1 MTVEV
6 SDVDGKL
13 TPSVTYEKDV
23 FTNTYDT
30 GTVTVDTSVGL
41 QVVKNMTGRDIMDG
55 DFTFTMAGADD
66 ASVARL
72 NDGQPLSFST
82 SGAALDSASNVA
94 SETINVPTGLAFTS
108 EDAGNT
114 YTYTVSENVPEGA
127 VDNELDG
134 VTYDDTVYTVAFAIT
149 ENGKGTLSV
158 ETFVDGE
165 SQGVVSAA
173 VATNALP
180 AQLVFDNSYDAGE
193 ASVDVSA
200 TKVLKNHELTDGMFT
215 FDVYNDS
222 VAEGGE
228 ARHVLTASN
237 AADGSVSLGTL
248 SYTTAGLNADVAAG
262 YATRTAGEGRSA
274 AYVYGYTVH
283 EAAVEG
289 ATNNTGD
296 LHFTVTVTDDGAG
309 HLTAEA
315 TLPEGDLVF
324 HNTYGTTESASLSIS
339 GVKALRVE
347 GDNLT
352 PPDITGKYTF
362 TITGVDE
369 QGNELPADLLP
380 EQTQVNNQESGTVDF
395 GSVSYT
401 MASVFGD
408 TGAAAE
414 DGTETASLEPRQR
427 TFTYTVTESGEVP
440 GVVND
445 PEPTRTITV
454 TVTDNGDGTISVAKA
469 SVEASDQ
476 RGTDGVCTNVYRVRP
491 ATSTPTGDG
500 EFNFNKSLV
509 SPFDRPLLEGEF
521 TFQMTDGEGNVVSE
535 ATNAADGTISMPA
548 IEFGAPGSYAYT
560 LAEVAGDEDGITYDT
575 RTYTVTAHVAD
586 KGDGTLGITWSVD
599 GVEPGGTLTFTNE
612 YAPAPTSIT
621 LGARKVLEGRE
632 LRAGEFTFQILE
644 GNVVVSTG
652 TNAADGSVEFEPIVY
667 DAPGE
672 HDYTIVEVAGSD
684 AGVTYDDTVYTVHVS
699 VTNNV
704 EANRL
709 ETSWSYG
716 EAGQPVFHNSFVEPP
731 EDEPD
736 EPSDGPDEPSDEPD
750 RPSDE
755 PSDGPSGEPS
765 GEPPLP
771 AAGDPIRATPV
782 VAVALAGCV
791 AAIFS
796 ALRLRRQR

>member
-1 MTVEV
+1 M
-6 SDVDGKL
+6 
-13 TPSVTYEKDV
+13 
-23 FTNTYDT
+23 
-30 GTVTVDTSVGL
+30 
-41 QVVKNMTGRDIMDG
+41 
-55 DFTFTMAGADD
+55 
-66 ASVARL
+66 
-72 NDGQPLSFST
+72 
-82 SGAALDSASNVA
+82 
-94 SETINVPTGLAFTS
+94 
-108 EDAGNT
+108 
-114 YTYTVSENVPEGA
+114 
-127 VDNELDG
+127 
-134 VTYDDTVYTVAFAIT
+134 
-149 ENGKGTLSV
+149 
-158 ETFVDGE
+158 
-165 SQGVVSAA
+165 
-173 VATNALP
+173 
-180 AQLVFDNSYDAGE
+180 
-193 ASVDVSA
+193 
-200 TKVLKNHELTDGMFT
+200 
-215 FDVYNDS
+215 
-222 VAEGGE
+222 
-228 ARHVLTASN
+228 
-237 AADGSVSLGTL
+237 
-248 SYTTAGLNADVAAG
+248 
-262 YATRTAGEGRSA
+262 
-274 AYVYGYTVH
+274 
-283 EAAVEG
+283 
-289 ATNNTGD
+289 
-296 LHFTVTVTDDGAG
+296 
-309 HLTAEA
+309 
-315 TLPEGDLVF
+315 
-324 HNTYGTTESASLSIS
+324 
-339 GVKALRVE
+339 
-347 GDNLT
+347 
-352 PPDITGKYTF
+352 
-362 TITGVDE
+362 
-369 QGNELPADLLP
+369 
-380 EQTQVNNQESGTVDF
+380 
-395 GSVSYT
+395 
-401 MASVFGD
+401 
-408 TGAAAE
+408 
-414 DGTETASLEPRQR
+414 
-427 TFTYTVTESGEVP
+427 
-440 GVVND
+440 
-445 PEPTRTITV
+445 
-454 TVTDNGDGTISVAKA
+454 TDNGDGTISVAKA
-469 SVEASDQ
+469 SDEASDQ
-476 RGTDGVCTNVYRVRP
+476 LGTDFVFTNVYRVRP

-500 EFNFNKSLV
+500 GFSFHKSLV

-736 EPSDGPDEPSDEPD
+736 EPSDGPDEPHDEPD

-771 AAGDPIRATPV
+771 AAGDPIRAMPV